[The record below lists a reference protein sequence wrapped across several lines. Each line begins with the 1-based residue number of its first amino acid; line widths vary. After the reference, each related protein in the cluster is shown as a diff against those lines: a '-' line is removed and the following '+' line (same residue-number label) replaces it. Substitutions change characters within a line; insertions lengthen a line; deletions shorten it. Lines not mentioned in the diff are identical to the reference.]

1 MTNTQSTQQDG
12 TPKRHP
18 YGLDMATACGHV
30 IPDQHRTPW
39 HDEESFYCSLRCM
52 SAALAGKRQS
62 PPDVGRSGSDEHT
75 GEGDQSATATP
86 TPEDEATRLRR
97 DIETY
102 RAYLAGPCDHDGPTA
117 PRCPRGPYDGH
128 HHYSAWYEAHRS
140 TVVALNAILAG
151 TFPRAT
157 WEEMARAVDPDET

>member
-12 TPKRHP
+12 TAKRHP

-30 IPDQHRTPW
+30 IPDHHRMPW
-39 HDEESFYCSLRCM
+39 HDGESFYCSLKCM

-62 PPDVGRSGSDEHT
+62 SPDVAQAGP
-75 GEGDQSATATP
+75 GEAPDGGDQPAASDSSS
-86 TPEDEATRLRR
+86 EDGATRLRR

-102 RAYLAGPCDHDGPTA
+102 RAYLAGPCDHNGPTA

-128 HHYSAWYEAHRS
+128 RHYSAWYEAHRS
-140 TVVALNAILAG
+140 TVVALNAILADE
-151 TFPRAT
+151 FPRAT
-157 WEEMARAVDPDET
+157 WEEMARAVDPGKP